1 MTIEHKSF
9 TNLKEH
15 LENSLMDSYAKE
27 LRKYLKGN
35 ELVTT
40 EGENISSN
48 LLKHITELTKC
59 VDIQLVWKDRKVEV
73 KEDSHQLEL
82 FDTSTLL

>member
-9 TNLKEH
+9 INMKEH

-35 ELVTT
+35 ELMNA
-40 EGENISSN
+40 EGENISPD
-48 LLKHITELTKC
+48 LLTHITDFTKL
-59 VDIQLVWKDRKVEV
+59 VDIQLVWRDRKVNVE
-73 KEDSHQLEL
+73 EDSHQLEL

>member
-1 MTIEHKSF
+1 M
-9 TNLKEH
+9 KEH

>member
-9 TNLKEH
+9 INMKEH

-35 ELVTT
+35 ELMNA
-40 EGENISSN
+40 EGENISPD
-48 LLKHITELTKC
+48 LLKHITDFTKL
-59 VDIQLVWKDRKVEV
+59 VDIQLVWRDRKVNVE
-73 KEDSHQLEL
+73 EDSHQLEL

>member
-1 MTIEHKSF
+1 
-9 TNLKEH
+9 
-15 LENSLMDSYAKE
+15 MDSYAKE